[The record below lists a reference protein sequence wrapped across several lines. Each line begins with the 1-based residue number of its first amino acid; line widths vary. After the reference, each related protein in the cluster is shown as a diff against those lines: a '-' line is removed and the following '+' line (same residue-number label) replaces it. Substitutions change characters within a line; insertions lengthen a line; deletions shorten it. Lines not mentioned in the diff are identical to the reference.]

1 MAKKDDKTT
10 GRSGRHD
17 AGSGRFFRYSVV
29 LLLTGAVLLVWL
41 SLLSFDPADPPS
53 PMVYA
58 RQRNVQ
64 NAAGRVGA
72 HLAWHLRYWIGSG
85 VYVAALFGSVIAA
98 VLLTGRD
105 IKDLPWRVIGMC
117 VLVAAVSS
125 MAHMTDPAAPDRLG
139 TGSAGVVGTGVGH
152 FLLTRFGVTGG
163 WLVVMIMLAIG
174 LLLGA
179 DNLLVRLGRL
189 VRRAWTNRRQI
200 KAAAG
205 TAISAARPS
214 RASGPRPQPASPGKT
229 GTLREDSSAKADLR
243 EQRKQRKRQ
252 EKEDRKRQRE
262 QDKARAVREKQ
273 RQAEA
278 GKAVPTAAPGPPNV
292 ATDPVGPPRVEP
304 EQQDYELPPSDLLVK
319 PKGGYVE
326 AQQSV
331 AADNARVLQSTLENF
346 NVDARVV
353 GHMTGPCITMFEL
366 ELAPGVKVSKINNLA
381 NDIARALAVPG
392 VRVVSPIPGKD
403 TVGVEVPNADREIV
417 RIRQLMDMAGGRD
430 SKMHLPLYL
439 GKDAS
444 GDPIIADLAA
454 MPHMLLAGT
463 TGSGKSVCINSVIM
477 SLLLKRTPEEVR
489 LILVDPKMVE
499 LAAFESIP
507 HLLCPI
513 INDMRKAE
521 EILEWAAQ
529 KMDERYELLKEAG
542 VRNIAG
548 YNRLDENE
556 LYERLEAETPEEQA
570 RIPSRL
576 PYQVIII
583 DELADLMMTSSK
595 EVELHIIRIAQKARA
610 VGIHLVLATQRPSVD
625 VVTGLIKSNMPCRIS
640 FRVASR
646 QESRIILDQ
655 NGAEVLMGQG
665 DMLFLQPGTSNV
677 VRSQGA
683 FVEDGEIRAVVKQL
697 KKHGDPKFDAELM
710 RLNSRPAGEVDM
722 ERDELFDK
730 AVEVILTT
738 KRGSVSLLQRKLQI
752 GYTRASRIVDQM
764 AEAGI
769 LGDYKGSQARE
780 CLITLEDWESMKQG
794 RADDLSGANSLNGEG
809 TSV

>member
-1 MAKKDDKTT
+1 MVDCSLVHLVT
-10 GRSGRHD
+10 G
-17 AGSGRFFRYSVV
+17 V
-29 LLLTGAVLLVWL
+29 VLLVWL
-41 SLLSFDPADPPS
+41 GLLSCRQTGPPS
-53 PMVYA
+53 PTMYA
-58 RQRNVQ
+58 AKRPVQ

-72 HLAWHLRYWIGSG
+72 QLAWALRYWLGAG
-85 VYVAALFGSVIAA
+85 VYVAALFGSAIAVIM
-98 VLLTGRD
+98 LTGRVV
-105 IKDLPWRVIGMC
+105 KDLPWRVIGM
-117 VLVAAVSS
+117 VILVSS
-125 MAHMTDPAAPDRLG
+125 FSAMAHMSDPSGVDRLG
-139 TGSAGVVGTGVGH
+139 IDSAGVLGTGIGH
-152 FLLTRFGVTGG
+152 FLLTRFGTTGG
-163 WLVVMIMLAIG
+163 WLVVLIMFTIG
-174 LLLGA
+174 ALLGA
-179 DNLLVRLGRL
+179 DDLLVRF
-189 VRRAWTNRRQI
+189 VRMAGKGWTRRGEIQ
-200 KAAAG
+200 AAAG
-205 TAISAARPS
+205 SAISAARIRTSP
-214 RASGPRPQPASPGKT
+214 AKAQPAPAGRSPAA
-229 GTLREDSSAKADLR
+229 SAVPEAPADEKAAERQRRKEEKRFHR
-243 EQRKQRKRQ
+243 EQKRQ
-252 EKEDRKRQRE
+252 EKQEQKQARQLEKEQQKQQQKAPDPTPDKPAAVELVEAKAPQRE
-262 QDKARAVREKQ
+262 NK
-273 RQAEA
+273 
-278 GKAVPTAAPGPPNV
+278 PIV
-292 ATDPVGPPRVEP
+292 ATPETGQPRVAP
-304 EQQDYELPPSDLLVK
+304 EAEEDYQLPSEDLLVE

-326 AQQSV
+326 SQQTLASQ
-331 AADNARVLQSTLENF
+331 NSRVLQSTLDNF
-346 NVDARVV
+346 NVDAQVV

-366 ELAPGVKVSKINNLA
+366 QLAPGVKVSKVNNLS
-381 NDIARALAVPG
+381 NDIARSLAVPG

-403 TVGVEVPNADREIV
+403 TVGIEVPNADREIV
-417 RIRQLMDMAGGRD
+417 RIRQLMDMSNQRD
-430 SKMHLPLYL
+430 KKMHLPLYL

-463 TGSGKSVCINSVIM
+463 TGSGKSVCINAIIM
-477 SLLLKRTPEEVR
+477 SMLLKRTPEEVR

-548 YNRLDENE
+548 YNRLSEKE
-556 LYERLEAETPEEQA
+556 LYARLEAETPEEQA

-677 VRSQGA
+677 LRSQGA
-683 FVEDGEIRAVVKQL
+683 YVEDNEIRGVVKQL
-697 KKHGDPKFDAELM
+697 KKHGEPKFDTELM
-710 RLNSRPAGEVDM
+710 RLNSRPAGEVDA
-722 ERDELFDK
+722 ERDDLFDK

-780 CLITLEDWESMKQG
+780 CLISLEDWESIKAG
-794 RADDLSGANSLNGEG
+794 EAADLSGENTLNGEG